1 MLTAGPS
8 PARARM
14 DDRRG
19 ISTGSNSRPLNDT
32 VAETGG
38 GIPDDAVVDGELAPG
53 EIGEGAEQA
62 VEALERAG
70 WTHPAKDAA
79 RSETGA

>member
-1 MLTAGPS
+1 M
-8 PARARM
+8 M

-19 ISTGSNSRPLNDT
+19 VSTGTNSRPLNDT

-38 GIPDDAVVDGELAPG
+38 GIPDDAVVEGELAPG
-53 EIGEGAEQA
+53 EIGEGAEHA

-70 WTHPAKDAA
+70 WTRSAKGGV
-79 RSETGA
+79 RSSSKT